1 VWVSRGRKC
10 AQPRR
15 KPHNPPFPA
24 PPPPPRADSADLIT
38 PLRLFNASFLCGG
51 VDGAQNVKPS
61 APLGLPGGRLILGVV
76 CVGTNYSAGA
86 SGNQQNFAGGIATS
100 DDFGV
105 TWNLSATPIDFF
117 AGALA
122 APQFVQWG
130 AGMAGAPDN
139 ASHVYAHFFCDE
151 ARRAAY
157 WSQNDVA
164 LLGRAPVGRVLE
176 RGAWELFAG
185 LDAGGAPRWV
195 ADEGGAE
202 AVLRYPGF
210 LGQNIAAF
218 NARISRYVMASWS
231 FYGGD
236 RPNGTCPSVA
246 WFDPADRHWSQLVVF
261 DAPAPWGPWTHFAR
275 VDDWLGLD
283 AGYTPT
289 LPTGWHSATDGSMW
303 LVHSGAWSS
312 YNLAAGLF
320 RFDEL

>member
-1 VWVSRGRKC
+1 
-10 AQPRR
+10 
-15 KPHNPPFPA
+15 
-24 PPPPPRADSADLIT
+24 
-38 PLRLFNASFLCGG
+38 
-51 VDGAQNVKPS
+51 
-61 APLGLPGGRLILGVV
+61 
-76 CVGTNYSAGA
+76 
-86 SGNQQNFAGGIATS
+86 
-100 DDFGV
+100 
-105 TWNLSATPIDFF
+105 
-117 AGALA
+117 
-122 APQFVQWG
+122 
-130 AGMAGAPDN
+130 
-139 ASHVYAHFFCDE
+139 VYAHFFCDE

-176 RGAWELFAG
+176 RGAWEFFAG

-202 AVLRYPGF
+202 PVLRYPGF

-218 NARISRYVMASWS
+218 NARLSRYVMASWS
-231 FYGGD
+231 FYAGD
-236 RPNGTCPSVA
+236 KPNGTCPSVA
-246 WFDPADRHWSQLVVF
+246 WFYPADRHWSQLVVF

-275 VDDWLGLD
+275 IDDWLGLD

-289 LPTGWHSATDGSMW
+289 LPTGWHSASDSSMW